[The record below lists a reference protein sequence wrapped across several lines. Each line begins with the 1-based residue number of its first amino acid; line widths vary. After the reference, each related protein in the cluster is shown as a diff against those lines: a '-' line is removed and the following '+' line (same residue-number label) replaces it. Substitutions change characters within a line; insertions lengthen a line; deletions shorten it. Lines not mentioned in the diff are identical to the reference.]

1 MASLAAGGTGAIYF
15 YIGNKFNAGKRRV
28 VYNIVGVIAVA
39 IGIFLMY
46 ITAPIKDG
54 QYESSANSF
63 HSWVAHNYDLKLSHA
78 EEVELMKEQEIIV
91 KHDDSLQKL
100 TLENYKD
107 GVVIMNDGKALKQK

>member
-1 MASLAAGGTGAIYF
+1 MTSLAAGGIGAIFF
-15 YIGNKFNAGKRRV
+15 YIGNKFSSAKRRIV
-28 VYNIVGVIAVA
+28 HNIIAVTA
-39 IGIFLMY
+39 VALGIFLMY

-78 EEVELMKEQEIIV
+78 EEIELMKKQELIV
-91 KHDDSLQKL
+91 KQGGGLQKL